1 MSGRWNPGCGGLLR
15 LLPDKITH
23 IFGFRV
29 SQRLR
34 GKLQTALEKFDHGHH
49 VFRACGRNAVLRMY
63 EKFSTFLRL
72 EALSNNLKDFGLKK
86 SLDNLRAVRQTLA
99 AVREGQREP

>member
-1 MSGRWNPGCGGLLR
+1 
-15 LLPDKITH
+15 
-23 IFGFRV
+23 
-29 SQRLR
+29 
-34 GKLQTALEKFDHGHH
+34 
-49 VFRACGRNAVLRMY
+49 MY